1 MKNDLKKAALG
12 ALVPA
17 LFAGAAAAHNSAAR
31 SRFSTSRFSSK
42 VAFGKNGAAALKD
55 EAKGKDPFN
64 AFDLAATRDCDTSPA
79 VRMQSQC
86 VSDETRFAV
95 LQDPALIGPGE
106 LVKSDMSGDIPDQAQ
121 QQPVSQVN
129 KTPPRMAVDEI
140 IIVDA
145 GVEDA
150 AILLNGVDPRIMV
163 FTIAADS
170 DGVKAL
176 ATILG
181 HFKELQKVHLI
192 SHGSDGVLQLGNT
205 RLTREKF
212 DEYAGSLAEIKQAF
226 AEHGGLY
233 LYGCSLAADAKGEA
247 FVTELKNQLGEVNI
261 AASTDL
267 TGPTRLGGDWEL
279 ELVTGDMDLRSPFD
293 PLAMQQMDH
302 NLATVCYTYAHGTF
316 GTKYIYHPD
325 FGAASSR
332 KRVGLVSS
340 GGSAALY
347 INHIPS
353 DHLVSRNNAS
363 NGGTLFASKAAALA
377 SPYCQSAVNNAP
389 TVSGAP
395 ASVTVLE
402 DTASNVD
409 LSAVIFA
416 DADGDSL
423 TVTLSLNA
431 GTLTATSGGGVTI
444 GGSGTD
450 ALTLA
455 GTAANINTYL
465 DTASNIK
472 YTGAANATGN
482 GAATLTISATDGNG
496 GNLASNP
503 SVSINI
509 TSVNDA
515 PSLSIG
521 SNQSAGSGTGGVQQS
536 VNSFASMSNDGDA
549 EAVQGIADFIVSEA
563 SDTNNVVSGVDISN
577 AGTLTYTPA
586 SGVEGTATIN
596 VQVQDDGGTANSGV
610 DTSSTSQFTITVDTL
625 APTVTSVSV
634 PASATYIVGQNLNF
648 IVNTSEAVT
657 VNTSGGTPQ
666 LGITVGATLRQAT
679 YQSGSGTSAL
689 LFRYTVQSGDL
700 DSDGIAV
707 GTLSANGGTLR
718 DAALNDMNVTLNSV
732 GSTTNVLV
740 DAIVPTVSSVTLPAN
755 GTYVAGQ
762 NLDFTVNTSENVTV
776 NTGGGTP
783 QMAITIGATTR
794 QAVYVS
800 GSGTSALVFRYT
812 VQSGDADSDGIAVG
826 TLAANGG
833 TLKDSVGN
841 DMNLT
846 LNSVGSTTS
855 VLVDALAPTVSSVS
869 VPANGTYIAG
879 QNLDFTLNTSEA
891 VTVNTGGGTPQI
903 AITIGATTRQ
913 AVYVSGSGTSALL
926 FRYTVQSGELDT
938 DGIAVGALS
947 ANGGTL
953 RDAAANDLNTTLNSV
968 GATTSVLVDA
978 VAPTVSS
985 VSVPANATYIAGQ
998 NLDFTINMDDN
1009 VTVNTGGGT
1018 PQIAIT
1024 IGATTRQATYLA
1036 GSGSSALVFRYT
1048 VQSGDLD
1055 TDGIVVGSLSA
1066 NGGTLRDAATNDLN
1080 TTLNSV
1086 GSTASV
1092 LVDAVAPTVSSV
1104 SVPANGTYIA
1114 GQNLD
1119 FTVNTSE
1126 NVTVNTGGGTPQMAI
1141 TIGATTRQAVYVS
1154 GSGTSALLFRY
1165 TVQSGDEDINGIA
1178 VGTLA
1183 ANGGTLKDSVGN
1195 DMNLTLNS
1203 VGSTTS
1209 VLVDAVVPTVA
1220 ISSTSSGTVNGQFD
1234 VTFTLSESSTDFDVS
1249 DVTVGNG
1256 TKGALSGSGTSYTL
1270 PLTPSAD
1277 GTVTVDVAGGVFT
1290 DAAGNNNTAATQFSI
1305 NADVTPPGVTI
1316 SSSASGTVNG
1326 QFDVTFTL
1334 SESSTDFE
1342 ASDIT
1347 VSNGAKGTLS
1357 GSGTSYTL
1365 PVTPSADGTVTVD
1378 VAGGVFTDAAGNNNT
1393 AATQF
1398 SIAADVTGP
1407 SVVIGSSASGTVNGP
1422 FDVTF
1427 TLSESSSDFTATDI
1441 TVSNGT
1447 KGTLS
1452 GSGSSYTL
1460 AVTPSADGT
1469 VTVDVAGGVFTDAVG
1484 NGNNAATQFSIAADV
1499 TSPSINISSTSSGT
1513 VNGQFDVTF
1522 TLSESSSDFT
1532 AADVT
1537 VGNGSKGSFSG
1548 SGTSYTLVVTPSAD
1562 GSVTVDVAGGVFT
1575 DAAGNG
1581 NMAATQFSINA
1592 DVSAPTLSSSSPFD
1606 DEVNVATTVT
1616 PVLTFNETVQLGN
1629 GSISLQEVGGS
1640 SFESFDAGT
1649 GMGDNGG
1656 SVAVLGSALTITPG
1670 AALRTGKQ
1678 YAIHIDNGA
1687 ITDSNG
1693 NAYAGISDDTTLN
1706 FLVRPKLVL
1715 SVDKTE
1721 VSEPHSE
1728 TATVTLSLQ
1737 DDGGNAFVALSDV
1750 DVVLALSG
1758 TATLNSDY
1766 GLLGSNF
1773 TEGTLT
1779 LTVPAGSD
1787 SSTLSV
1793 TAIDDVV
1800 SDDGETIAVDIDSV
1814 SSGNATEVTAQSVSI
1829 TVNENRTPTL
1839 TGLPASFTIVEDEV
1853 SNIDLSAVVL
1863 ADADN
1868 DLLNLVLSVDSGT
1881 LTSPLG
1887 NSGNVTVVGSGTDAM
1902 VLTGLAADLNTF
1914 LDNANAV
1921 AITTAQDQTVD
1932 IVLSAAPSDGLAN
1945 GSMSQATVSVTPV
1958 NDAPTGS
1965 VTISGMAVEDAMLT
1979 ASNTLADV
1987 EGLGT
1992 ISYQWN
1998 RNGVPVLG
2006 ATAASY
2012 VLGDVDVG
2020 GLMTVT
2026 ASYTDG
2032 QGTAESV
2039 TSAATAAVANVNDAP
2054 TGTVSIS
2061 GVALEGE
2068 TLTASHNLA
2077 DDDGLGA
2084 VSFQWLRENAVIAN
2098 ASGSSYLLV
2107 AADIGSR
2114 ISVRA
2119 GYTDGHGTAEAVDS
2133 AQTEA
2138 VVAANKAPVANN
2150 SQVSV
2155 DEDSSIA
2162 IELDA
2167 TDPDQ
2172 DTLAVTIETQPTNGE
2187 LVQQGALWLYTPNAD
2202 FNGDDSFSYS
2212 VSDGSLSSGT
2222 ATVSITVTPVNDAPV
2237 AVADAF
2243 ELSSDSGQFSAF
2255 NVLAND
2261 TDIDGDALTLYQ
2273 VSTNLGEAKVVD
2285 NQLSYRAPLGYQGSV
2300 VVNYKVRDAA
2310 KAESSAVATLTVSST
2325 AAGIVLTPPADVTVN
2340 ATGLFTKVEMG
2351 TAVATAGGESLPVT
2365 VDSNGFFSPGAHKVT
2380 WSAADGDTTVSMTQ
2394 AVNVIPLVG
2403 LSKDQTASEGSDVS
2417 FRVLL
2422 NGDAVS
2428 YPVEVPYS
2436 VGGTAATDGSDHD
2449 LVDGSVM
2456 FNQGELEKTVS
2467 LHLVDDGTPE
2477 GNETVVV
2484 TLGTPTHAVLG
2495 PKASHTLT
2503 IVESNVAPSVVLG
2516 ATQGD
2521 GQTRIVSQDGGL
2533 VTVTATVTDPN
2544 TGDSHSFD
2552 WSQSDNALVDSDGDD
2567 STFTFDPSTL
2577 SPGFYKLRVAVSDG
2591 DKTGMDRLKLR
2602 VEAALPTLDTTDSD
2616 GDGINDN
2623 DEGAG
2628 DKDGDGIPDYL
2639 DAVNLARNVVQ
2650 ETPASSNSF
2659 LMETEPGLAL
2669 SLGDVAFRANGSD
2682 TGVSNGDVVT
2692 HGNEGAGATD
2702 DIDYRYGNG
2711 MFDFNVEELPLS
2723 GQSVNIVVAQFQPVP
2738 ANAVYRKLMPGGW
2751 QDFVIDANNAVASAS
2766 GAEGYCPP
2774 PGDAAYSTG
2783 LTEGHWCVQLTIED
2797 GGPNDA
2803 DGEVNSAI
2811 DDPGGL
2817 AVPAGSN
2824 NAPMTT
2830 ADVVT
2835 MKRNASIDIDVL
2847 ANDTDVDGDSLML
2860 TSVNADLGQVSIV
2873 DNQLHYVAEAG
2884 HLGEAHLSYGV
2895 SDGKGGSASGKVTVS
2910 VLPNKAPVAAPDM
2923 ASVHSGNS
2931 VVIDVLANDSD
2942 PDADAL
2948 TVTAASALHGTVVI
2962 NADNSLTYT
2971 PTVGYDGSDTVSYS
2985 ISDGDGGEAQGTV
2998 TIAVSAMETVTITN
3012 RSSGGA
3018 LNFWALGMLLAGL
3031 WRRQSKNNKQGVK
3044 TK

>member
-1 MKNDLKKAALG
+1 MKNALTG
-12 ALVPA
+12 VRARAL
-17 LFAGAAAAHNSAAR
+17 LSLSIYLGLGWSSA
-31 SRFSTSRFSSK
+31 
-42 VAFGKNGAAALKD
+42 
-55 EAKGKDPFN
+55 
-64 AFDLAATRDCDTSPA
+64 
-79 VRMQSQC
+79 Q
-86 VSDETRFAV
+86 
-95 LQDPALIGPGE
+95 
-106 LVKSDMSGDIPDQAQ
+106 
-121 QQPVSQVN
+121 
-129 KTPPRMAVDEI
+129 
-140 IIVDA
+140 
-145 GVEDA
+145 
-150 AILLNGVDPRIMV
+150 
-163 FTIAADS
+163 AAD
-170 DGVKAL
+170 V
-176 ATILG
+176 
-181 HFKELQKVHLI
+181 
-192 SHGSDGVLQLGNT
+192 VL
-205 RLTREKF
+205 
-212 DEYAGSLAEIKQAF
+212 
-226 AEHGGLY
+226 
-233 LYGCSLAADAKGEA
+233 
-247 FVTELKNQLGEVNI
+247 
-261 AASTDL
+261 
-267 TGPTRLGGDWEL
+267 
-279 ELVTGDMDLRSPFD
+279 
-293 PLAMQQMDH
+293 
-302 NLATVCYTYAHGTF
+302 
-316 GTKYIYHPD
+316 
-325 FGAASSR
+325 
-332 KRVGLVSS
+332 
-340 GGSAALY
+340 
-347 INHIPS
+347 
-353 DHLVSRNNAS
+353 S
-363 NGGTLFASKAAALA
+363 NGGTLGGTSVMGFNMGQSFTATKTGRITQVEIAASNNVFGTATLNIYSGAGNGGTLLYSKSGIDFSGVAAIIDPNVYSYTAITVDTEVPIISGNVYTFLLTPKTALDIGYVNSNNYAGGALFSPDLGGFQNGNDLPFKITQADPLYDSDGNLTAGAGAEASTIDTTVDTVGEAIDFMDFTLTDGGSGDARNLTASQIVVHIGGTSSNTERSAVTWRLNGPDATNVVGVYNSGAQTITFSGLSISVADGGNETYTINGYFNTTTGLTEGHTFTLSLDGATDVTVGQVDSHFGVTSSVSNGAGAAISVVASKLTFNTQPAG
-377 SPYCQSAVNNAP
+377 S
-389 TVSGAP
+389 VSGAALTTQPVVAATDAFGNTDVDYTSNITLTEGSAGSLSGTTTLAATAGVATFTNVVYTATADQEAFTLTAASGALTDGTSNAVNSDVVATQLIFTTQP
-395 ASVTVLE
+395 APTTLVSGASTNFSTVPVVKAVDGTSTVDTGYATAIVLSVTDPNDGIVDGTVDAFTGTGDE
-402 DTASNVD
+402 DILGS
-409 LSAVIFA
+409 
-416 DADGDSL
+416 
-423 TVTLSLNA
+423 TVTISPTSGASTYTGLAIQYTA
-431 GTLTATSGGGVTI
+431 GGVSDTIALRATSGG
-444 GGSGTD
+444 
-450 ALTLA
+450 LTA
-455 GTAANINTYL
+455 VNSSSIN
-465 DTASNIK
+465 A
-472 YTGAANATGN
+472 
-482 GAATLTISATDGNG
+482 ISPPTVTDGNISISG
-496 GNLASNP
+496 GTGTAG
-503 SVSINI
+503 
-509 TSVNDA
+509 A
-515 PSLSIG
+515 FRIG
-521 SNQSAGSGTGGVQQS
+521 DVVTATWDNSGTGDNNAGVSAVTVDFSQFGGGAAVAASNNLDIWTATYTIVAGAIDASNRNVS
-536 VNSFASMSNDGDA
+536 VTATGSGSSTTADTTNATVDNIAPTVTDGNITVTGGTGTGGA
-549 EAVQGIADFIVSEA
+549 FILGDTVTA
-563 SDTNNVVSGVDISN
+563 TWNNTAGGDNNSDTIVGVTVDFSSMGGGSAVTATDSAGVWSATYDITSGSTSGSNLNVSVEATDN
-577 AGTLTYTPA
+577 AGNTTQQA
-586 SGVEGTATIN
+586 
-596 VQVQDDGGTANSGV
+596 
-610 DTSSTSQFTITVDTL
+610 DTSNSSIDKDV
-625 APTVTSVSV
+625 PTVTSVSV
-634 PASATYIVGQNLNF
+634 PVNGTYIVG
-648 IVNTSEAVT
+648 
-657 VNTSGGTPQ
+657 
-666 LGITVGATLRQAT
+666 
-679 YQSGSGTSAL
+679 
-689 LFRYTVQSGDL
+689 
-700 DSDGIAV
+700 DS
-707 GTLSANGGTLR
+707 
-718 DAALNDMNVTLNSV
+718 
-732 GSTTNVLV
+732 
-740 DAIVPTVSSVTLPAN
+740 
-755 GTYVAGQ
+755 
-762 NLDFTVNTSENVTV
+762 LDFTVNLDDNVTV
-776 NTGGGTP
+776 DTGGGTP
-783 QMAITIGATTR
+783 QLSLTIGATTR
-794 QAVYVS
+794 QAAYLS
-800 GSGTSALVFRYT
+800 GSGTSALVFRHT
-812 VQSGDADSDGIAVG
+812 VLSGD
-826 TLAANGG
+826 
-833 TLKDSVGN
+833 
-841 DMNLT
+841 
-846 LNSVGSTTS
+846 
-855 VLVDALAPTVSSVS
+855 
-869 VPANGTYIAG
+869 
-879 QNLDFTLNTSEA
+879 E
-891 VTVNTGGGTPQI
+891 
-903 AITIGATTRQ
+903 
-913 AVYVSGSGTSALL
+913 
-926 FRYTVQSGELDT
+926 DT

-953 RDAAANDLNTTLNSV
+953 RDSSGNDL
-968 GATTSVLVDA
+968 D
-978 VAPTVSS
+978 
-985 VSVPANATYIAGQ
+985 
-998 NLDFTINMDDN
+998 
-1009 VTVNTGGGT
+1009 
-1018 PQIAIT
+1018 
-1024 IGATTRQATYLA
+1024 
-1036 GSGSSALVFRYT
+1036 
-1048 VQSGDLD
+1048 
-1055 TDGIVVGSLSA
+1055 
-1066 NGGTLRDAATNDLN
+1066 
-1080 TTLNSV
+1080 
-1086 GSTASV
+1086 
-1092 LVDAVAPTVSSV
+1092 
-1104 SVPANGTYIA
+1104 
-1114 GQNLD
+1114 
-1119 FTVNTSE
+1119 
-1126 NVTVNTGGGTPQMAI
+1126 
-1141 TIGATTRQAVYVS
+1141 
-1154 GSGTSALLFRY
+1154 
-1165 TVQSGDEDINGIA
+1165 
-1178 VGTLA
+1178 
-1183 ANGGTLKDSVGN
+1183 
-1195 DMNLTLNS
+1195 LTLNS

-1209 VLVDAVVPTVA
+1209 VLIDAIAPTV
-1220 ISSTSSGTVNGQFD
+1220 S
-1234 VTFTLSESSTDFDVS
+1234 
-1249 DVTVGNG
+1249 
-1256 TKGALSGSGTSYTL
+1256 
-1270 PLTPSAD
+1270 
-1277 GTVTVDVAGGVFT
+1277 
-1290 DAAGNNNTAATQFSI
+1290 
-1305 NADVTPPGVTI
+1305 
-1316 SSSASGTVNG
+1316 
-1326 QFDVTFTL
+1326 
-1334 SESSTDFE
+1334 
-1342 ASDIT
+1342 
-1347 VSNGAKGTLS
+1347 
-1357 GSGTSYTL
+1357 
-1365 PVTPSADGTVTVD
+1365 
-1378 VAGGVFTDAAGNNNT
+1378 
-1393 AATQF
+1393 
-1398 SIAADVTGP
+1398 
-1407 SVVIGSSASGTVNGP
+1407 IGSSA
-1422 FDVTF
+1422 
-1427 TLSESSSDFTATDI
+1427 
-1441 TVSNGT
+1441 
-1447 KGTLS
+1447 
-1452 GSGSSYTL
+1452 
-1460 AVTPSADGT
+1460 
-1469 VTVDVAGGVFTDAVG
+1469 
-1484 NGNNAATQFSIAADV
+1484 
-1499 TSPSINISSTSSGT
+1499 SGT

-1548 SGTSYTLVVTPSAD
+1548 SGTSYTLAVTPSGD
-1562 GSVTVDVAGGVFT
+1562 GAVTVDVAGGVFT

-1581 NMAATQFSINA
+1581 NTAATQFSINA

-1998 RNGVPVLG
+1998 RNSVPVLG

-2285 NQLSYRAPLGYQGSV
+2285 NQLSYRAPLGYQGTV

-2948 TVTAASALHGTVVI
+2948 TVTAASAMHGIVVI

-2971 PTVGYDGSDTVSYS
+2971 PTVGYDGTDTVSYS

-3018 LNFWALGMLLAGL
+3018 LNFWALGVLLAGL